1 MDEHE
6 MAEKLT
12 TLESQQNKFDQKN
25 NIMQRNELDNLFS
38 KTKLIAYNLQKC
50 RSIFNPLES
59 YSIFVSIFAISV
71 P

>member
-38 KTKLIAYNLQKC
+38 MIKFIAYNLQK
-50 RSIFNPLES
+50 N
-59 YSIFVSIFAISV
+59 VD
-71 P
+71 